1 MGLKKVLVALIFF
14 SMFITGCD
22 STNKEDK
29 TIDEAKQ
36 QQTMTKVQHDVNEIM
51 NKDYNYVLDNMGTPY
66 STTYW
71 IDKSRIDKINNL
83 EEINNGYMAMTYP
96 KYTTD
101 NKIDGSALYI
111 ELNNGKVIE
120 VQTFDL
126 ESCAINED
134 DKGDNILVI
143 DKYSEF
149 TELDSALIENINLSS
164 YENEN
169 ISYLYEDIDDIK
181 PILAIYD
188 NLGENKSIEVYKV
201 KNKNEVL
208 ILFLENEILIKTN
221 IISENLITNMIEL
234 YFTE

>member
-71 IDKSRIDKINNL
+71 VDKSTIEKIDNL

-126 ESCAINED
+126 ESCAISED

-149 TELDSALIENINLSS
+149 TQLDSELIENIKLSF
-164 YENEN
+164 YENKN
-169 ISYLYEDIDDIK
+169 ISYLYEDIGNIK
-181 PILAIYD
+181 PTLVIYD
-188 NLGENKSIEVYKV
+188 KVGENKSIEVYKV

-208 ILFLENEILIKTN
+208 TLFLENEILIKTN

>member
-71 IDKSRIDKINNL
+71 VDKITIEKIDNL

-126 ESCAINED
+126 ESCAISED

-149 TELDSALIENINLSS
+149 TQLDSELIENINLSS
-164 YENEN
+164 YENKN
-169 ISYLYEDIDDIK
+169 ISYLYEDINDIK